1 MPREIAQLT
10 QTIQAELSLLREL
23 AGDLIG
29 CRKAFIGMDLEEIY
43 VHVAKQ
49 AALCD
54 KLQLIGRERVSAW
67 QAEFAGCPQPSS
79 EPDLVAWLESL
90 DPEIGR
96 RMRELLTQLALAE
109 GEVRNLN
116 HIHTLF
122 LNGSRRTLNVLA
134 NALTAFSP
142 TYSQTPAGKSVAGA
156 GTRP

>member
-23 AGDLIG
+23 AGDLIA
-29 CRKAFIGMDLEEIY
+29 CRKSFVGMDLEAIY
-43 VHVAKQ
+43 AHVAKQ
-49 AALCD
+49 SALCE
-54 KLQLIGRERVSAW
+54 KLQLISRERVAAW
-67 QAEFAGCPQPSS
+67 QAQFPGHTQPSS

-142 TYSQTPAGKSVAGA
+142 TYSQPTASKTLASA
-156 GTRP
+156 GTRQ